1 MLLDFLFGIYMMIR
15 FHLPCYKSQIVITH
29 ISAFIL
35 TFKLTGLIVQSA
47 WN

>member
-1 MLLDFLFGIYMMIR
+1 MLLDFLFGVYMMIG
-15 FHLPCYKSQIVITH
+15 FHLPCCSQIVITH

>member
-1 MLLDFLFGIYMMIR
+1 MLLDFLFGIYTMIR
-15 FHLPCYKSQIVITH
+15 FHLPYCIVITH